1 MTSINGNII
10 RKQIIDVIVNAP
22 VNGFEFQNQV
32 ESLYRLKLK
41 TGLENLMLKYDSM
54 EDVICIDLLF
64 AEVEYNSLADFQNL
78 FAEKILAEIEKQ
90 LDEKISYSYASNT
103 DLNWSK
109 ADRLLNLLVFFLRK
123 GFLPWWST
131 VKTSSDWQGQLN
143 KLISEENR
151 PADWTI
157 LYQSLKERGVRTR
170 LLEILNQEQF
180 WKLIESLTEVNTG
193 SLRVDYEIIL
203 STFKKAKEK
212 HIFGQLYKDL
222 LLNSISEARNGK
234 ILIDLFSNILINDI
248 ELKYPELLSVIII
261 DKINTPALRGSVVK
275 AMRKPRNNALEIR
288 AKKTISADNTKFV
301 KNLPAERDF
310 KQNSQ
315 TEKEEIYINNA
326 GLVIV
331 SAFLPMFFN
340 DIRLI
345 SKAGVLDS
353 NKAIAVM
360 QYTVTGRDEY
370 DEFEVVLPKIL
381 CGIEISD
388 PISKYRLSRKEKHKV
403 KDLLESVVEHWV
415 ALKNT
420 SADGLR
426 ASFLQREGKLNF
438 KNNNWNLKVKQ
449 EAYDMLI
456 SHIPWNISLIKL
468 PWMKGMLNVEW
479 T

>member
-22 VNGFEFQNQV
+22 VNGFEFQNEVQ
-32 ESLYRLKLK
+32 SLCRLKLK

-54 EDVICIDLLF
+54 EDVIRIDLLF

-109 ADRLLNLLVFFLRK
+109 ADRLLNLLVFYLRK

-143 KLISEENR
+143 KLISEENG

-157 LYQSLKERGVRTR
+157 LYPALKESGVRTR

-193 SLRVDYEIIL
+193 SLRADYEIIL
-203 STFKKAKEK
+203 STFKNTKEK
-212 HIFGQLYKDL
+212 HIFGQLYKNL
-222 LLNSISEARNGK
+222 LLYSISVARNGK
-234 ILIDLFSNILINDI
+234 TLIDLFSGILTNDI
-248 ELKYPELLSVIII
+248 ELKYPELLSLIII
-261 DKINTPALRGSVVK
+261 DKINTPALRDSVVK
-275 AMRKPRNNALEIR
+275 AMRKSVNNPLEIR
-288 AKKTISADNTKFV
+288 IKETRSADNTKFE
-301 KNLPAERDF
+301 KKLPAERGF
-310 KQNSQ
+310 KQDSP

-326 GLVIV
+326 GLIIV

-360 QYTVTGRDEY
+360 QYIVTGQDEY
-370 DEFEVVLPKIL
+370 EEFEAVLAKIL

-403 KDLLESVVEHWV
+403 KDLLESVVEHWA
-415 ALKNT
+415 ALKST

-426 ASFLQREGKLNF
+426 GSFLQREGKLNF
-438 KNNNWNLKVKQ
+438 KNNNWDLKVKQ

>member
-10 RKQIIDVIVNAP
+10 QKQIIDVIVNAP
-22 VNGFEFQNQV
+22 VNGFEFQNEV
-32 ESLYRLKLK
+32 ESLCRLKLK

-109 ADRLLNLLVFFLRK
+109 ADRLLNLLIFYLRK

-157 LYQSLKERGVRTR
+157 LYSPLKEIGVRTR
-170 LLEILNQEQF
+170 LLEVLNQAQF
-180 WKLIESLTEVNTG
+180 WKLIESIAEVKTG
-193 SLRVDYEIIL
+193 SLRADYEMIL
-203 STFKKAKEK
+203 STLKNAKEK
-212 HIFGQLYKDL
+212 HIFRQLYKDL
-222 LLNSISEARNGK
+222 LLYSISEARNGNTFVE
-234 ILIDLFSNILINDI
+234 LFSRMLTNGI
-248 ELKYPELLSVIII
+248 ELKYPELLSLIII
-261 DKINTPALRGSVVK
+261 DKINTPALRDSVVK
-275 AMRKPRNNALEIR
+275 AMRKSVNNPLEIR
-288 AKKTISADNTKFV
+288 IKETRSADNTKFG
-301 KNLPAERDF
+301 KKLPAERGF
-310 KQNSQ
+310 KQDSP

-326 GLVIV
+326 GLVIIT
-331 SAFLPMFFN
+331 AFLPMFFN

-360 QYTVTGRDEY
+360 QYIVTGQDEY
-370 DEFEVVLPKIL
+370 EEFEAVLAKIL

-403 KDLLESVVEHWV
+403 KDLLESVVEHWA
-415 ALKNT
+415 ALKST

-479 T
+479 I